1 MSSNN
6 TANSRDKSEET
17 ESEEAVSLAKKD
29 TVPVTPDTE
38 KADNQVPRSFPFP
51 IGDGDI
57 DHKDYVVRSKKI
69 INPFHTSPDNISK
82 ENNNREKVLT
92 QRLEQENKIRRILA
106 YWSLI
111 LVTIQ
116 VIATNACMVFYF
128 FYESLHSRLINPT
141 IATAWLSTDFV
152 EIVGILW
159 VITRSLFPFNDR
171 PSSAGKHNQ

>member
-6 TANSRDKSEET
+6 TANSRDKSEEA

-29 TVPVTPDTE
+29 TVPVTPDAE
-38 KADNQVPRSFPFP
+38 KADNQVPRPFPSP

-57 DHKDYVVRSKKI
+57 DHKDYVSRLKLKRI
-69 INPFHTSPDNISK
+69 INPFHISISK
-82 ENNNREKVLT
+82 ENNNREEVLT
-92 QRLEQENKIRRILA
+92 QRLKQENNLRRILA